1 MKQIKTI
8 EPVQEINNKFNN
20 EKVRVAVYVRVSTK
34 SIEQEGSFEMQ
45 KDAYINMIKK
55 IPNWKLVG
63 IYWDYGKSGLSQNNR
78 AEFNKMIKKALRG
91 KIDLIITK
99 SVSRFSR
106 NTLDVLEIINKLSE
120 KGVDVWFEK
129 ENIKISEQKGEVLIS
144 VISAFVQEESRNI
157 SENIKWGFKRKFER
171 GDTFKK
177 YKRFY
182 GFSYVDD
189 EMVIVPEEAKVVRK
203 IFDLYLSGK
212 TLNQIK
218 AYLESNNIKNSCGG
232 DIWYT
237 ATIDDMLSNEKYAG
251 DSIMQ
256 KTYVEDYLT
265 KRKLKNRG
273 QKEQYYVR
281 NSHQGNISRE
291 IFEET
296 QNEKERRKRIIYK
309 SDGSKEYSKTK
320 YRGKYDTGNILVCG
334 YCGAGFRRRTERG
347 KVVWRCATR
356 VEKGR
361 NVCQESPTLKN
372 KEIIDKNLRAYDF
385 TATIFCMD
393 NNIKTYAFALKDPM
407 NIYRVINGENVGT
420 ETHN

>member
-1 MKQIKTI
+1 MKKIDI
-8 EPVQEINNKFNN
+8 VEPVQEINNKFNN
-20 EKVRVAVYVRVSTK
+20 EKIRVAVYVRVSTK

-45 KDAYINMIKK
+45 KTAYINMIKK
-55 IPNWKLVG
+55 IPKWKLVG
-63 IYWDYGKSGLSQNNR
+63 IYCDYGKSGLSKKSR

-91 KIDLIITK
+91 KFDLIITK

-106 NTLDVLEIINKLSE
+106 NTLDMLEIIKKLSE

-129 ENIKISEQKGEVLIS
+129 ENIKISEQKGEVLMS

-182 GFSYVDD
+182 GFSYEND
-189 EMVIVPEEAKVVRK
+189 EMVVVSDEAKVVRK

-218 AYLESNNIKNSCGG
+218 LYLESNQIKNSSGG

-251 DSIMQ
+251 DSLMQ
-256 KTYVEDYLT
+256 KIYVEDFLT
-265 KRKLKNRG
+265 KKKVKNRG

-281 NSHQGNISRE
+281 NSHQGIISRKM
-291 IFEET
+291 FE
-296 QNEKERRKRIIYK
+296 
-309 SDGSKEYSKTK
+309 
-320 YRGKYDTGNILVCG
+320 
-334 YCGAGFRRRTERG
+334 
-347 KVVWRCATR
+347 
-356 VEKGR
+356 
-361 NVCQESPTLKN
+361 
-372 KEIIDKNLRAYDF
+372 
-385 TATIFCMD
+385 
-393 NNIKTYAFALKDPM
+393 
-407 NIYRVINGENVGT
+407 
-420 ETHN
+420 

>member
-1 MKQIKTI
+1 MKEIKTI
-8 EPVQEINNKFNN
+8 ETVQEINNKFDN

-34 SIEQEGSFEMQ
+34 SVEQEGSFEMQ

-63 IYWDYGKSGLSQNNR
+63 IFCDYGKSGLSKKSR
-78 AEFNKMIKKALRG
+78 AEFNKMIKKALKG
-91 KIDLIITK
+91 KIDLIISK

-129 ENIKISEQKGEVLIS
+129 ENIKISEQKGEVLMS

-189 EMVIVPEEAKVVRK
+189 EMVIVPEEGTVVKK
-203 IFDLYLSGK
+203 IFNLYLSGK

-218 AYLESNNIKNSCGG
+218 LYLESNNIKNSSGG

-237 ATIDDMLSNEKYAG
+237 TTIDDMLSNEKYAG

-256 KTYVEDYLT
+256 KTYIADFLT
-265 KRKLKNRG
+265 KKKVKNRG

-281 NSHQGNISRE
+281 NSHQGIISRE
-291 IFEET
+291 VFEEV
-296 QNEKERRKRIIYK
+296 QQEKERRKRIIYK

-320 YRGKYDTGNILVCG
+320 YRGQYDIGNILVCG

-361 NVCQESPTLKN
+361 SACPESPTLKDE
-372 KEIIDKNLRAYDF
+372 EINENIGIKPRILVYREGLIKN
-385 TATIFCMD
+385 TKC
-393 NNIKTYAFALKDPM
+393 
-407 NIYRVINGENVGT
+407 VEN
-420 ETHN
+420 